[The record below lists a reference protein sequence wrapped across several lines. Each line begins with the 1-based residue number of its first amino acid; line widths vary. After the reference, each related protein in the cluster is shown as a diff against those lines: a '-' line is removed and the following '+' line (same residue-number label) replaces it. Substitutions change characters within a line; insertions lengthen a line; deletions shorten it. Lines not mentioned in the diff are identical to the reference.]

1 MRVYVVRRLGVSLF
15 TLVIASMLVFLGIRA
30 VPGNPA
36 IALTGNAQ
44 LSSAA
49 IAAIE
54 RQYGLNQPLPVQYV
68 DWLHQ
73 ILTGN
78 LGASPVTGM
87 SVTTELASAFPIT
100 IELTIL
106 SMLIGIVLGVPAGII
121 AAGRLCRQ
129 CDRAFRLVHSELL
142 VRSHSHPHLRG

>member
-1 MRVYVVRRLGVSLF
+1 MRIYVLRRLGVSAF
-15 TLVIASMLVFLGIRA
+15 TLVIASMLVFLGVRA

-36 IALTGNAQ
+36 IALTGNAS
-44 LSSAA
+44 LSPAA

-54 RQYGLNQPLPVQYV
+54 RQYGLNHPLPVLYA

-78 LGASPVTGM
+78 LGSSPITGM

-100 IELTIL
+100 IELTVL
-106 SMLIGIVLGVPAGII
+106 AMLVEIG
-121 AAGRLCRQ
+121 
-129 CDRAFRLVHSELL
+129 RAHV
-142 VRSHSHPHLRG
+142 